1 MAVRKRP
8 QSYGTIAVA
17 RAVRLSLRQ
26 LYYWVN
32 VVRVVRPRLRRHG
45 ARRFRHFSADDLAT
59 LRAVKR
65 RLDRGYTLRAAVK
78 ASKRS

>member
-1 MAVRKRP
+1 MAVRNTL

-45 ARRFRHFSADDLAT
+45 ARRFRSFSADEVAT

-65 RLDRGYTLRAAVK
+65 LMDRGYTLRAAVR